1 MMPRAVSFHLWLLL
15 AAIWQAWMPNST
27 VLAGPGDIDLSFTNG
42 TGANAVIFTTRVR
55 TNDNKIYIGGT
66 FDGYNGTVIRRIA
79 RLSPSGALDASFA
92 TAGTDGAINAIA
104 LQPDLKA
111 VIGGDFFGVGN
122 VNSRRLARLNDDGSL
137 DTAFTSALGTAADGG
152 VDALALQADGKILL
166 GGRFQNFNGTPRNRI
181 ARVNADGSMDTTF
194 NPGTGPNQPVVSI
207 QMQAD
212 GKIIVTGTFTTFNGV
227 ARSGIVRLNADGS
240 VDTTFN
246 PGTGASGLVNGAII
260 QADGKIIVYGG
271 FNFFNGQA
279 RGKIIRLN
287 ADGTIDTG
295 YAANTAINSD
305 IRDAELMPDG
315 KLLIV
320 GVFFEIN
327 GVSRRSVARL
337 TVNGAHDPG
346 FNPGTGAGYLNSPA
360 NAAVNASALDTNSLL
375 VVVGEF
381 RQFNNIPFGF
391 ITRVE
396 TADPIPPLIITHP
409 TNLFVL
415 TGSTA
420 QFSVTATGTAPLSY
434 QWRFNG
440 VNILGATNNPITIPN
455 AQAGNAGLYSVVV
468 SNGGG
473 TATSSNASLTLGTLP
488 SLVVA
493 PPASQ
498 TNLVGENTNFTVTA
512 SGTAPLFFQ
521 WLFNGTAL
529 PGQTAATLNLLNL
542 QLANAG
548 VYSIVVS
555 NQFGAITN
563 SGTQVIAA
571 PPAIQAGPNGGNPA
585 TGPPQSLTVGQGQT
599 ATFSANAVG
608 SAPLT
613 YQWRFNGVNIPGAT
627 ASTLLLPNAQP
638 SQAGN
643 YTVAVSNPFGTTV
656 SQVATLT
663 VLTPPF
669 PIAAPAI
676 VQTNLVGQNTN
687 FTVTAGGSAP
697 LFYQWLFN
705 GTILPGQTGP
715 TLNLVNLQLVNAG
728 LYSVIVSNQVG
739 AFTNSGTQFVVTTPV
754 IQAGPGGG
762 DPATGQPQSLTVV
775 QGQTATFSVNAVGT
789 APLTYQ
795 WRFNGV
801 NIPGATASTLSVSN
815 AQPSQA
821 GNYSVVVSNPFGS
834 TTSAVA
840 TLTVLQPPT
849 IIVQPVSQTLASG
862 ATLNLSVTATG
873 SPTLT
878 YQWSFNGTAIPGATA
893 PGLTLFN
900 VQESLEG
907 NYVCVVS
914 NPYGTAT
921 SQVAVVTVQSPPSIF
936 DLGQPAP
943 QTVVQ
948 GSNATFTVSAT
959 GDQPFTYQWRFNG
972 VNIPG
977 ATANPLVLTGVQ
989 TNQAG
994 NYSVVVSNPFGSAT
1008 SSNALLTVRVPPFII
1023 TQPAPATQTIVAGSN
1038 ATITVVAGGD
1048 PTLTYQWRLNGT
1060 NLPGANAATL
1070 TLVNVQTNQLGLYSV
1085 VVSNPFGSVTSSN
1098 ATLDVKAAPFI
1109 VTQPQSG
1116 HPQSLTVLQGSPAAF
1131 SVTVGGDGPF
1141 AYQWRF
1147 GGISIAGATNSSFG
1161 LGAAFPTNAGL
1172 YSVVITS
1179 PYGSVTSSNATLT
1192 VNVPPFIITQPTP
1205 ATQTVVAGS
1214 TPTITVVAGGDP
1226 TLTYQWR
1233 LNGVNIPGA
1242 NAATLSLVNVQTNQ
1256 LGLYS
1261 VVVSNPFGS
1270 VTSSNATLDVKTA
1283 PFIVAQPQSGQ
1294 PQSLT
1299 VLQGSPA
1306 GFSVT
1311 VGGDG
1316 PFSYQWRFGGV
1327 NIVGATNA
1335 GFGIAS
1341 AFPTN
1346 AGLYSVVITSPY
1358 GSVTSSNAT
1367 LTVNVPPAI
1376 VVPPVSQEAIL
1387 GSNATFTVTA
1397 TGDAPLS
1404 YQWRFNGVNIAGATG
1419 ANFTVTN
1426 VQAASVGLYSV
1437 VVSNPFGTATS
1448 TNATIL
1454 LRTPPFV
1461 VTAPQSGH
1469 PQSLTILRGSNATF
1483 TVTAGGS
1490 PPLAYQWLFNG
1501 TPIAG
1506 ATNNVL
1512 NLSNVPTNQAGLYAA
1527 IVTSPYGSV
1536 TSSNATLTV
1545 LDPPV
1550 IIVQPA
1556 SVSSLAGGTASFSV
1570 VAVGR
1575 PTLTYQWRKNG
1586 VIIAGATNT
1595 TFTVTNVS
1603 AADIAAYSVVVSNTD
1618 GTATSVNAALTLSNR
1633 TLQVVTTQT
1642 TNLNA
1647 GAAVAVPVALLAEGG
1662 ENRVR
1667 ASVAYDANKLTF
1679 INVTTPFTTATLTT
1693 TNALAAGQIG
1703 FDLMLP
1709 GATTLAAG
1717 SNPVVFLNFTVA
1729 AGVTQSI
1736 AGLTLQG
1743 IPTTNQVLDAGGGLL
1758 ASHFLSGAVVFKATG
1773 TNAYQLRS
1781 QTGATEETLPIFN
1794 PAGSASA
1801 LTFLRISFLD
1811 LGQDSLGNAI
1821 YLINAT
1827 GTNGGVPY
1835 VLVPTTI
1842 APAGSFPLNV
1852 EYYVSDRVT
1861 SPKPRLVIEVV
1872 TGGFPVAPAGTVLSP
1887 DRAEFH
1893 LGRFKIDF
1901 LGTAGKTYYIQYSV
1915 SPAGPWET
1923 SFPGVAGKGGRQQ
1936 WVDTGP
1942 PRTTS
1947 MPTGAGTRFYRLL
1960 QVP

>member
-1 MMPRAVSFHLWLLL
+1 MPRVVSIRLWLILGAVL
-15 AAIWQAWMPNST
+15 TAWMPIST

-66 FDGYNGTVIRRIA
+66 FDTYNGTVIRRIA
-79 RLSPSGALDASFA
+79 RLSPSGALDATFA

-287 ADGTIDTG
+287 PDGTIDTG

-488 SLVVA
+488 FLVVA
-493 PPASQ
+493 PPSSQ
-498 TNLVGENTNFTVTA
+498 TNFVGQNTNFTVA
-512 SGTAPLFFQ
+512 AGGTTPLFYQ
-521 WLFNGTAL
+521 WLFNGAAL
-529 PGQTAATLNLLNL
+529 ANQTNATLNLTNL
-542 QLANAG
+542 QLTNAG

-555 NQFGAITN
+555 NQFGAVTN
-563 SGTQVIAA
+563 SATQVIAA
-571 PPAIQAGPNGGNPA
+571 PPAILAGPGGGNPA
-585 TGPPQSLTVGQGQT
+585 TGQPDSLTVVQGQS
-599 ATFSANAVG
+599 ATFSANVVG

-613 YQWRFNGVNIPGAT
+613 YQWRFGGVNIAGAT
-627 ASTLLLPNAQP
+627 NGSLTLANVQA
-638 SQAGN
+638 SQAG
-643 YTVAVSNPFGTTV
+643 
-656 SQVATLT
+656 L
-663 VLTPPF
+663 
-669 PIAAPAI
+669 
-676 VQTNLVGQNTN
+676 
-687 FTVTAGGSAP
+687 
-697 LFYQWLFN
+697 
-705 GTILPGQTGP
+705 
-715 TLNLVNLQLVNAG
+715 
-728 LYSVIVSNQVG
+728 
-739 AFTNSGTQFVVTTPV
+739 
-754 IQAGPGGG
+754 
-762 DPATGQPQSLTVV
+762 
-775 QGQTATFSVNAVGT
+775 
-789 APLTYQ
+789 
-795 WRFNGV
+795 
-801 NIPGATASTLSVSN
+801 
-815 AQPSQA
+815 
-821 GNYSVVVSNPFGS
+821 YSVVVSNPFGT
-834 TTSAVA
+834 TTSSNA
-840 TLTVLQPPT
+840 TLTVLLPPA
-849 IIVQPVSQTLASG
+849 IVVQPVSQTLTNG
-862 ATLNLSVTATG
+862 ATLNLSVSATG

-1023 TQPAPATQTIVAGSN
+1023 TQPTPATQTIVAGSN

-1205 ATQTVVAGS
+1205 ATQTVVAGT

-1397 TGDAPLS
+1397 TGDTPLS

-1595 TFTVTNVS
+1595 TFTITNVS
-1603 AADIAAYSVVVSNTD
+1603 AADVAAYSVVVSNTD

-1679 INVTTPFTTATLTT
+1679 ISVTTPFTTATLTT

-1709 GATTLAAG
+1709 GATTLTAG

-1743 IPTTNQVLDAGGGLL
+1743 IPTTNQVLDAAGAQL

-1781 QTGATEETLPIFN
+1781 QTGATEETMPIFN

-1887 DRAEFH
+1887 DRAEYH

-1901 LGTAGKTYYIQYSV
+1901 LGTAGKTYYIQYSA